1 MPLKRSVVKIGDKKK
16 MNRRSTYHFKSK
28 SAEDSFIRRVTDN
41 LKSSESIMTFL
52 NTPLIG
58 ADALNQSAVGI
69 G

>member
-1 MPLKRSVVKIGDKKK
+1 MPLKKKCRQIGDKKK

-28 SAEDSFIRRVTDN
+28 SAEDSFIRRMADN

-52 NTPLIG
+52 DTPLIG